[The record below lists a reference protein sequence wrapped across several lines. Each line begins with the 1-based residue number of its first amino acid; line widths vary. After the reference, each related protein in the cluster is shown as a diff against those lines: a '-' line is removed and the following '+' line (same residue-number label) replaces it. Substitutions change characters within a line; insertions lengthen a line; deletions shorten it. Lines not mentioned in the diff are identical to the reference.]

1 MIEAP
6 GAKFSKTISTGSSEI
21 DAKMGGGIPSGSLT
35 LVEGQSD
42 SGKSV
47 VVQQMI
53 WGSLHDG
60 ATVTL
65 YTSENTVKSFIRQM
79 ASLSLDI
86 LDFMLLRRLKVL
98 EVSTQR
104 SGLKPEQIFEMLLNS
119 MRADRTSDLI
129 VVDSLTTFVTHTS
142 SEATLAYFEECREIC
157 SDGRTV
163 INVANS
169 YAFDNAALARLRSMC
184 DALMCSCH
192 IGVCLKLLNHATQSQ
207 FVVNIVPG
215 RQTFIG
221 HVQGFQFAACLLKH
235 LSRAPCDAAKQ
246 TGLHPVERQQI
257 VSAIMAG
264 TDNGRQAAP

>member
-6 GAKFSKTISTGSSEI
+6 GAKFSKTISTGNSEI
-21 DAKMGGGIPSGSLT
+21 DGKMGGGIPSGSLT

-104 SGLKPEQIFEMLLNS
+104 SGLKAEQIFDMLLDS

-142 SEATLAYFEECREIC
+142 SDATLAYFEECREIC

-169 YAFDNAALARLRSMC
+169 YAFDNSALARLRSMC
-184 DALMCSCH
+184 DA
-192 IGVCLKLLNHATQSQ
+192 
-207 FVVNIVPG
+207 
-215 RQTFIG
+215 
-221 HVQGFQFAACLLKH
+221 H
-235 LSRAPCDAAKQ
+235 LSLRVEEVGDVLVKILEVSKVRGASKTTGNIITFDVEPNMGMRIIPISKAK
-246 TGLHPVERQQI
+246 
-257 VSAIMAG
+257 A
-264 TDNGRQAAP
+264 

>member
-6 GAKFSKTISTGSSEI
+6 GARFSKTLSTGNAEI
-21 DAKMGGGIPSGSLT
+21 DNKMGGGIPSGSLT
-35 LVEGQSD
+35 LIEGQSD

-47 VVQQMI
+47 VVQQMM
-53 WGSLHDG
+53 WGSLMDG

-86 LDFMLLRRLKVL
+86 LDFLLLRRLKVL

-104 SGLKPEQIFEMLLNS
+104 SGMNSKQIFEMLLDS
-119 MRADRTSDLI
+119 MRADRISDLV

-142 SEATLAYFEECREIC
+142 SDDTLAYFEECREIC

-184 DALMCSCH
+184 DAHLITRVEEVGDQLVKILEVAKIRGASKTT
-192 IGVCLKLLNHATQSQ
+192 G
-207 FVVNIVPG
+207 NII
-215 RQTFIG
+215 TFDVETNMGMRIIPIS
-221 HVQGFQFAACLLKH
+221 K
-235 LSRAPCDAAKQ
+235 AK
-246 TGLHPVERQQI
+246 
-257 VSAIMAG
+257 A
-264 TDNGRQAAP
+264 

>member
-6 GAKFSKTISTGSSEI
+6 GARFSKTLSTGNAEI
-21 DAKMGGGIPSGSLT
+21 DNKMGGGIPSGSLT
-35 LVEGQSD
+35 LIEGQSD

-47 VVQQMI
+47 VVQQMM
-53 WGSLHDG
+53 WGSLMDG

-86 LDFMLLRRLKVL
+86 LDFLLLRRLKVL

-104 SGLKPEQIFEMLLNS
+104 SGMNSKQIFEMLLDS
-119 MRADRTSDLI
+119 MRADRISDLV

-142 SEATLAYFEECREIC
+142 SDDTLAYFEECREIC

-184 DALMCSCH
+184 DAHLITRVEEVGDQLVKILEVAKIRGASKTT
-192 IGVCLKLLNHATQSQ
+192 G
-207 FVVNIVPG
+207 NII
-215 RQTFIG
+215 TFDVEPNMGMRIIPIS
-221 HVQGFQFAACLLKH
+221 K
-235 LSRAPCDAAKQ
+235 AK
-246 TGLHPVERQQI
+246 
-257 VSAIMAG
+257 A
-264 TDNGRQAAP
+264 

>member
-6 GAKFSKTISTGSSEI
+6 GAKFSKTISTGNSEI
-21 DAKMGGGIPSGSLT
+21 DGKMGGGIPSGSLT

-104 SGLKPEQIFEMLLNS
+104 SGLKAEQIFDMLLDS

-142 SEATLAYFEECREIC
+142 SDATLAYFEECREIC

-169 YAFDNAALARLRSMC
+169 YAFDNSALARLRSMC
-184 DALMCSCH
+184 DA
-192 IGVCLKLLNHATQSQ
+192 
-207 FVVNIVPG
+207 
-215 RQTFIG
+215 
-221 HVQGFQFAACLLKH
+221 H
-235 LSRAPCDAAKQ
+235 LSLRVEEVGDVLVKILEVSKIRGASKTTGNIITFDVEPNMGMRIIPISKAK
-246 TGLHPVERQQI
+246 
-257 VSAIMAG
+257 A
-264 TDNGRQAAP
+264 

>member
-6 GAKFSKTISTGSSEI
+6 GARFSKTLSTGNAEI
-21 DAKMGGGIPSGSLT
+21 DNKMGGGIPSGSLT
-35 LVEGQSD
+35 LIEGQSD

-47 VVQQMI
+47 VVQQMM
-53 WGSLHDG
+53 WGSLMDG

-86 LDFMLLRRLKVL
+86 LDFLLLRRLKVL

-104 SGLKPEQIFEMLLNS
+104 SGMDSKQIFEMLLDS
-119 MRADRTSDLI
+119 MRADRISDLV

-142 SEATLAYFEECREIC
+142 SDDTLAYFEECREIC

-163 INVANS
+163 INVAIS

-184 DALMCSCH
+184 DAHLITRVEEVGDQLVKILEVAKIRGASKTT
-192 IGVCLKLLNHATQSQ
+192 G
-207 FVVNIVPG
+207 NII
-215 RQTFIG
+215 TFDVEPNMGMRIIPIS
-221 HVQGFQFAACLLKH
+221 K
-235 LSRAPCDAAKQ
+235 AK
-246 TGLHPVERQQI
+246 
-257 VSAIMAG
+257 A
-264 TDNGRQAAP
+264 